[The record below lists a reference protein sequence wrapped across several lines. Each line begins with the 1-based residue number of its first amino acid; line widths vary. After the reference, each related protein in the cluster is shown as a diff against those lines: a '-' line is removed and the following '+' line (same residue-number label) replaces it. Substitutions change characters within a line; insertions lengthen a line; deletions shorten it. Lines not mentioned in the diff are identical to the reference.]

1 MDIILLQ
8 IENSKLKNT
17 IKELEEKLKESEEKN
32 KKYTNSEAHKEY
44 YQAHKEEVKAKGKT
58 YLQKLKLEDPEKLK
72 SYWKKANEK
81 RKLKKIENNNL
92 I

>member
-1 MDIILLQ
+1 MDIVSLQ
-8 IENSKLKNT
+8 TENIKLKNK
-17 IKELEEKLKESEEKN
+17 IKELEEKLKLSEEKN
-32 KKYTNSEAHKEY
+32 KKYTNSTAHKEY

-58 YLQKLKLEDPEKLK
+58 YLQKLKIEDPEKLK
-72 SYWKKANEK
+72 SYWKKANDK